1 MNKKNITYCSLAILT
16 IAIIAM
22 TANQATTTTNS
33 AGKNSM
39 AIKTSMEKE
48 QAQPKESF
56 SNINKSKN
64 EAQKVDANKAIKAK
78 NNKTIFADSDN
89 YSKTELNRALMYQ
102 KKSWAKDD
110 TINESAWDAAQNTV
124 APDIKIAKESK
135 SNNIDVAKNSKP
147 VIEKQQKPTPV
158 LNTKKTQ
165 DSKDN
170 SAMVD

>member
-22 TANQATTTTNS
+22 TANQTTTTTNS
-33 AGKNSM
+33 ARKNSM
-39 AIKTSMEKE
+39 AIKTSMGKE
-48 QAQPKESF
+48 QAQPKES
-56 SNINKSKN
+56 
-64 EAQKVDANKAIKAK
+64 QKVAANKTIKAK
-78 NNKTIFADSDN
+78 NNKTIFADSDK

-124 APDIKIAKESK
+124 APDIKIAKEGN
-135 SNNIDVAKNSKP
+135 SNNIDVAKNAKP
-147 VIEKQQKPTPV
+147 VIEKQQKTTPV
-158 LNTKKTQ
+158 LNTTKTQ

>member
-16 IAIIAM
+16 IAVIAM
-22 TANQATTTTNS
+22 TANQTTTTTNS
-33 AGKNSM
+33 ARKNSM

-48 QAQPKESF
+48 QAQPKNSF
-56 SNINKSKN
+56 SNINKSES
-64 EAQKVDANKAIKAK
+64 EAQKVAANKTINPK
-78 NNKTIFADSDN
+78 NNKTIFADSDK

-124 APDIKIAKESK
+124 TPDIKIVESK
-135 SNNIDVAKNSKP
+135 SNNVDVAKNAKP
-147 VIEKQQKPTPV
+147 VIEKQQKTTPV

>member
-1 MNKKNITYCSLAILT
+1 MNKKNITYSSLAILT

-78 NNKTIFADSDN
+78 NNTTIFADSDN

-110 TINESAWDAAQNTV
+110 TINESAWDAAQNT
-124 APDIKIAKESK
+124 
-135 SNNIDVAKNSKP
+135 
-147 VIEKQQKPTPV
+147 
-158 LNTKKTQ
+158 
-165 DSKDN
+165 
-170 SAMVD
+170 